1 MSIFLPNFAL
11 SHQDSYKSGRTPF
24 RPPFPGTRISKNIH
38 TCLSL
43 GSNGLSI
50 ELLHTFLAWNSY
62 PHMKISWFQLIMAD
76 FDDRWLQKIAIFC
89 NLFQFQARCCKI
101 RTRWAMRIIFY
112 SCDTPRVIFLPWDHL
127 KKGGRKGVRSLS
139 FGWLSIIT
147 NLWKTHTVTSCF
159 SWKQINALLSAPSPF
174 PKQ

>member
-24 RPPFPGTRISKNIH
+24 RPPFPGTRISKNIY
-38 TCLSL
+38 TCVSL

-76 FDDRWLQKIAIFC
+76 FSDRSLQKIAIFC
-89 NLFQFQARCCKI
+89 NVFQFRARWCKI
-101 RTRWAMRIIFY
+101 RTRWAMRIMFY
-112 SCDTPRVIFLPWDHL
+112 SCDTPR
-127 KKGGRKGVRSLS
+127 SLS
-139 FGWLSIIT
+139 FEFPST
-147 NLWKTHTVTSCF
+147 CPTVCF
-159 SWKQINALLSAPSPF
+159 FRPFFMCERHFMEVKANRRWICHHIPLNHAP
-174 PKQ
+174 KR